1 MNLHRLP
8 LDQETHIE
16 DGSVEKQK
24 SGTLAM
30 SPEEMIE
37 TDEKLAKEEDRTE

>member
-1 MNLHRLP
+1 MHLHRLP

-16 DGSVEKQK
+16 DGSVEMQK

-30 SPEEMIE
+30 PPEEMIE